1 MERLLCNGHWEVVL
15 MNFLLVL
22 SPQYGP
28 AEFGDYTTVSV
39 SGGVL
44 TVEDRDYAF
53 PDIEDGAEL
62 TMDDFADPYPVY
74 QVRRRGDTISVW
86 IIYRYPADATHA
98 ARYPEPVSV
107 PGDFDGPV
115 DLPR

>member
-1 MERLLCNGHWEVVL
+1 

-44 TVEDRDYAF
+44 TVE
-53 PDIEDGAEL
+53 GA
-62 TMDDFADPYPVY
+62 TMRSPTSPTAPN
-74 QVRRRGDTISVW
+74 S
-86 IIYRYPADATHA
+86 
-98 ARYPEPVSV
+98 
-107 PGDFDGPV
+107 
-115 DLPR
+115 